1 MIGVPLT
8 THTGNSGPGDAS
20 QSDEAFQKLLL
31 ELSRAAFQSTDPSQ
45 LIRSFCTLTRAFFHA
60 SGAYYWSRSA
70 DGELVGT
77 EAAADQ
83 AESFRGI
90 RRRAGDASI
99 AMDAVQRRRAFF
111 VNHLDVAR
119 YPWLAECHAHAAM
132 AAPPLFEPAFP
143 RRAPPRQHPGRSRHR
158 AAWPAGHRSRDGEHR
173 RPPPPAAPFAR
184 RARLRPTG
192 ENIPVADGV
201 HRSA

>member
-45 LIRSFCTLTRAFFHA
+45 LIRSFCTLTRAFFQA
-60 SGAYYWSRSA
+60 SGAYFWSRSA

-77 EAAADQ
+77 EADADADQ
-83 AESFRGI
+83 AESFRGV

-99 AMDAVQRRRAFF
+99 AMDAV
-111 VNHLDVAR
+111 
-119 YPWLAECHAHAAM
+119 
-132 AAPPLFEPAFP
+132 
-143 RRAPPRQHPGRSRHR
+143 
-158 AAWPAGHRSRDGEHR
+158 
-173 RPPPPAAPFAR
+173 
-184 RARLRPTG
+184 
-192 ENIPVADGV
+192 
-201 HRSA
+201 